1 VKPISLLTVRSLRGW
16 VFGAAFSFIP
26 AAAAAQNPRPP
37 QLIQEGFIGDLAF
50 TQPRGEIQISSLL
63 RAAGPSA
70 NRTASVPLQIEY
82 GITDD
87 IQVNIETGGFNYVRP
102 TGWSSPGEFHLGL
115 RYGRY
120 GLLPNLHASVTIEAE
135 SRQEGGKPIT
145 NAMSGLQLGVD
156 IPPLRMTHIFTSA
169 VGGVWNSS
177 GTVTGVDWVA
187 GVVVPFGQ
195 LRATFERPLRLSD
208 PATRGTVPGLVW
220 KGARGLDIG
229 VATTLRSQ
237 PRLVATGLM
246 LSLLLEF

>member
-1 VKPISLLTVRSLRGW
+1 MKPISRLTARSLLGC

-82 GITDD
+82 GITDN

-102 TGWSSPGEFHLGL
+102 TGWSLPGEFHLGL

-135 SRQEGGKPIT
+135 SQGEGGKRLT
-145 NAMSGLQLGVD
+145 NTMSGLQLGVD
-156 IPPLRMTHIFTSA
+156 IARLRMTHVFTSV
-169 VGGVWNSS
+169 VGGVWSS
-177 GTVTGVDWVA
+177 AGTKTAVDWAA
-187 GVVVPFGQ
+187 GAVVPFGQ
-195 LRATFERPLRLSD
+195 LRATFELPLRVSD
-208 PATRGTVPGLVW
+208 PANRGAVPGLVW
-220 KGARGLDIG
+220 KAGGPLEIG
-229 VATTLRSQ
+229 IATTLRTQ
-237 PRLVATGLM
+237 PAMKLSGVM
-246 LSLLLEF
+246 LSFLVEF